1 MRTSRGDRKG
11 SPLLASLVKGRARS
25 ASAKSPHMTDYGID
39 YTQPCFYASRQY
51 VFIFLNNRHDQI
63 KLLVWD
69 RNGFIVWYTVLERQ
83 QFSMYRRVPHPNLF

>member
-1 MRTSRGDRKG
+1 
-11 SPLLASLVKGRARS
+11 
-25 ASAKSPHMTDYGID
+25 MTDYGID